1 MVSPALAFACMM
13 LVSPRAVHFVRG
25 GFKKQAKD
33 SQVFLSGCKTYVS
46 DVQWDLGPMDR
57 WEFLFMYSGLDCSA
71 ILFRPGDCWTPRPQ
85 LPDPGSPCGLDRSSV
100 FYNMTTAEVH
110 PPRAMKE
117 PPSPGLG
124 FPAIGLVAA
133 SS

>member
-46 DVQWDLGPMDR
+46 AAQWDLGPMVR

-71 ILFRPGDCWTPRPQ
+71 ILFRPGDCWTPRSL
-85 LPDPGSPCGLDRSSV
+85 LPDAGPPVVSIGRACS
-100 FYNMTTAEVH
+100 TT
-110 PPRAMKE
+110 
-117 PPSPGLG
+117 
-124 FPAIGLVAA
+124 
-133 SS
+133 